1 MSISIF
7 VRTYHRDI
15 KWLNYCLQSI
25 HKNLLGWDE
34 IVIAIPTGQE
44 TLLSDLTQEK
54 VITTKIQKDDY
65 LAQQSDKMQA
75 HKYCKGDYILFVD
88 SDVIFKPNANV
99 LDYFYENKPIIL
111 KANYNSVGEAICWK
125 KPTEKLFKEKIEFEY
140 MRFAPQIFHK
150 STLEM
155 FNDSFPDIENYVMS
169 QPYRQFSEFNAL
181 GFYAEKM
188 QPDDYSI
195 TDVTN
200 GVPEYLPKN
209 KAHQFWSWSGLKE
222 SEEIEIKKII
232 NGLL

>member
-195 TDVTN
+195 VDVTN
-200 GVPEYLPKN
+200 GVPEYLPEN
-209 KAHQFWSWSGLKE
+209 KSKQYWSWSNLT
-222 SEEIEIKKII
+222 EIERKEIENTI
-232 NGLL
+232 

>member
-34 IVIAIPTGQE
+34 IVICIPTGQE
-44 TLLSDLTQEK
+44 TLLSHLTSEK
-54 VITTKIQKDDY
+54 VVTCKIYKDDY
-65 LAQQSDKMQA
+65 LGQQISKIQA
-75 HKYCKGDYILFVD
+75 HHHCKGDYILFVD

-125 KPTEKLFKEKIEFEY
+125 KPTEKLFKENIEFEY

-195 TDVTN
+195 VDVTN
-200 GVPEYLPKN
+200 GVPEYLPEN
-209 KAHQFWSWSGLKE
+209 KSKQYWSWSNLT
-222 SEEIEIKKII
+222 EIERKEIENTI
-232 NGLL
+232 

>member
-1 MSISIF
+1 MVSIF
-7 VRTYHRDI
+7 IRTYHKDL

-25 HKNLLGWDE
+25 HKNLVGWSE
-34 IVIAIPTGQE
+34 IVICIPTGQE
-44 TLLSDLTQEK
+44 TLLSHLTSEK
-54 VITTKIQKDDY
+54 VVTCKIYKDDY
-65 LAQQSDKMQA
+65 LGQQISKIQA
-75 HKYCKGDYILFVD
+75 HQHCKGDYILFVD

-140 MRFAPQIFHK
+140 MRRLPLLYHK

-188 QPDDYSI
+188 QPNDYSI
-195 TDVTN
+195 IDVSN
-200 GVPEYLPKN
+200 GVTEYFPENNAIQK
-209 KAHQFWSWSGLKE
+209 WSWGGI
-222 SEEIEIKKII
+222 SEEIKKELESYLI
-232 NGLL
+232 

>member
-1 MSISIF
+1 MISIF
-7 VRTYHRDI
+7 IRTYHCDI
-15 KWLNYCLQSI
+15 KWLNYCLESI
-25 HKNLLGWDE
+25 HKNLSGWSE
-34 IVIAIPTGQE
+34 IVICIPTGQE
-44 TLLSDLTQEK
+44 TLLSHLTSEK
-54 VITTKIQKDDY
+54 VVTCKIYKDDY
-65 LAQQSDKMQA
+65 LFQQVSKIQA
-75 HKYCKGDYILFVD
+75 HQHCKGNYILFVD

-195 TDVTN
+195 VDVTN
-200 GVPEYLPKN
+200 GVPEYLPEN
-209 KAHQFWSWSGLKE
+209 KSKQWWSWSGLKE
-222 SEEIEIKKII
+222 NEEIEIKKII
-232 NGLL
+232 NGL

>member
-1 MSISIF
+1 M
-7 VRTYHRDI
+7 
-15 KWLNYCLQSI
+15 
-25 HKNLLGWDE
+25 
-34 IVIAIPTGQE
+34 
-44 TLLSDLTQEK
+44 QEK

-88 SDVIFKPNANV
+88 SDVIFKPNANI
-99 LDYFYENKPIIL
+99 LDYFHENKPIIL
-111 KANYNSVGEAICWK
+111 KADYNYVGEAICWK
-125 KPTEKLFKEKIEFEY
+125 KPTEKLFKENIEFEY

-195 TDVTN
+195 VDVTN
-200 GVPEYLPKN
+200 GVPEYLPEN
-209 KAHQFWSWSGLKE
+209 KSKQYWSWSNLT
-222 SEEIEIKKII
+222 EIERKEIENTI
-232 NGLL
+232 

>member
-44 TLLSDLTQEK
+44 TLLSHLTSEK
-54 VITTKIQKDDY
+54 VVTCKIYKDDY
-65 LAQQSDKMQA
+65 LGQQISKIQA
-75 HKYCKGDYILFVD
+75 YQHCKGHYILFVD

-155 FNDSFPDIENYVMS
+155 FNESFPDIENYVMS

-188 QPDDYSI
+188 QPNDYSI
-195 TDVTN
+195 IDISN
-200 GVPEYLPKN
+200 GVTEYFPENNAIQK
-209 KAHQFWSWSGLKE
+209 WSWGGI
-222 SEEIEIKKII
+222 SEEIKKELESYLI
-232 NGLL
+232 

>member
-1 MSISIF
+1 MVSIF
-7 VRTYHRDI
+7 IRTYHKDL
-15 KWLNYCLQSI
+15 KWLNYCLESI
-25 HKNLLGWDE
+25 HKNLSGFSE
-34 IVIAIPTGQE
+34 IVICIPTGQE
-44 TLLSDLTQEK
+44 TLLSHLTSEK
-54 VITTKIQKDDY
+54 VVTCKIYKDDY
-65 LAQQSDKMQA
+65 LGQQISKIQA
-75 HKYCKGDYILFVD
+75 HHHCKGDYILFVD

-155 FNDSFPDIENYVMS
+155 FNDSFPDIENYVIS

-222 SEEIEIKKII
+222 SEEIKKII

>member
-44 TLLSDLTQEK
+44 TLLSDLTQEE

-155 FNDSFPDIENYVMS
+155 FNDSFPDIENYVIS

-195 TDVTN
+195 VDVTN
-200 GVPEYLPKN
+200 GVPEYLPEN
-209 KAHQFWSWSGLKE
+209 KSKQYWSWSNLT
-222 SEEIEIKKII
+222 EIERKEIENTI
-232 NGLL
+232 

>member
-88 SDVIFKPNANV
+88 SDVIFKPNANI

-195 TDVTN
+195 VDVTN
-200 GVPEYLPKN
+200 GVPEYLPEN
-209 KAHQFWSWSGLKE
+209 KSKQYWSWSNLT
-222 SEEIEIKKII
+222 EIERKEIENTI
-232 NGLL
+232 

>member
-7 VRTYHRDI
+7 IRTYHKDL

-99 LDYFYENKPIIL
+99 LDYFYENKPIVL
-111 KANYNSVGEAICWK
+111 KAKYDSVGEAICWK
-125 KPTEKLFKEKIEFEY
+125 APTEKLFKENIEFEY

-195 TDVTN
+195 VDVTN
-200 GVPEYLPKN
+200 GVPEYLPEN
-209 KAHQFWSWSGLKE
+209 KSKQYWSWSNLT
-222 SEEIEIKKII
+222 EIERKEIENTI
-232 NGLL
+232 

>member
-1 MSISIF
+1 MISIF
-7 VRTYHRDI
+7 IRTYHKDL
-15 KWLNYCLQSI
+15 KWLNYCLESI
-25 HKNLLGWDE
+25 HKNLSGFSE
-34 IVIAIPTGQE
+34 IVICIPTGQE
-44 TLLSDLTQEK
+44 TLLSHLTIEK
-54 VITTKIQKDDY
+54 AVTCKIYKDDY
-65 LAQQSDKMQA
+65 LGQQISKIQAQQ
-75 HKYCKGDYILFVD
+75 HCKGDYILFID

-169 QPYRQFSEFNAL
+169 QPYRQFSEFNVL
-181 GFYAEKM
+181 GFYSEKM
-188 QPDDYSI
+188 QNDDYSI
-195 TDVTN
+195 IDVTN
-200 GVPEYLPKN
+200 GVPEYLPEN
-209 KAHQFWSWSGLKE
+209 KSKQWWSWSGLKE
-222 SEEIEIKKII
+222 NEEIEIKKII

>member
-1 MSISIF
+1 MISIF
-7 VRTYHRDI
+7 IRTYHKDL
-15 KWLNYCLQSI
+15 KWLNYCLESI
-25 HKNLLGWDE
+25 HKNLSGFSE
-34 IVIAIPTGQE
+34 IVICIPTGQE
-44 TLLSDLTQEK
+44 TLLSHLTSEK
-54 VITTKIQKDDY
+54 VVTCKIYKDDY
-65 LAQQSDKMQA
+65 LGQQISKIQA
-75 HKYCKGDYILFVD
+75 HQHCKGDYILFVD

-125 KPTEKLFKEKIEFEY
+125 KPTEKLFNEKIEFEY

-155 FNDSFPDIENYVMS
+155 FNESFPDIENYVMS

-195 TDVTN
+195 IDISN
-200 GVPEYLPKN
+200 GVTEYFPENNAIQK
-209 KAHQFWSWSGLKE
+209 WSWGGI
-222 SEEIEIKKII
+222 SEEIKKELESYLI
-232 NGLL
+232 

>member
-1 MSISIF
+1 MISIF
-7 VRTYHRDI
+7 IRTYHKDL
-15 KWLNYCLQSI
+15 KWLNYCLESI
-25 HKNLLGWDE
+25 HKNLSGWSE
-34 IVIAIPTGQE
+34 IVICIPTGQE
-44 TLLSDLTQEK
+44 TLLSHLTSEK
-54 VITTKIQKDDY
+54 VVTCKIYKDDY
-65 LAQQSDKMQA
+65 LGQQISKIQA
-75 HKYCKGDYILFVD
+75 HHHCKGDYILFVD

-155 FNDSFPDIENYVMS
+155 FNDSFPDIENYVIS

-222 SEEIEIKKII
+222 SEEIKKII

>member
-44 TLLSDLTQEK
+44 TLLFDLTQEK

-195 TDVTN
+195 VDVTN
-200 GVPEYLPKN
+200 GVPEYLPEN
-209 KAHQFWSWSGLKE
+209 KSKQYWSWSNLT
-222 SEEIEIKKII
+222 EIERKEIENTI
-232 NGLL
+232 

>member
-7 VRTYHRDI
+7 IRTYHRDI

-88 SDVIFKPNANV
+88 SDVIFKPNANI
-99 LDYFYENKPIIL
+99 LDYFHENKPIIL
-111 KANYNSVGEAICWK
+111 KADYNYVGEAICWK
-125 KPTEKLFKEKIEFEY
+125 KPTEKLFKENIEFEY

-155 FNDSFPDIENYVMS
+155 FNDSFPDIENYVIS

-195 TDVTN
+195 VDVTN
-200 GVPEYLPKN
+200 GVPEYLPEN
-209 KAHQFWSWSGLKE
+209 KSKQYWSWSNLT
-222 SEEIEIKKII
+222 EIERKEIENTI
-232 NGLL
+232 

>member
-155 FNDSFPDIENYVMS
+155 FNDSFPDIENYVIS

-195 TDVTN
+195 VDVTN
-200 GVPEYLPKN
+200 GVPEYLPEN
-209 KAHQFWSWSGLKE
+209 KSKQYWSWSNLT
-222 SEEIEIKKII
+222 EIERKEIENTI
-232 NGLL
+232 

>member
-1 MSISIF
+1 MISIF
-7 VRTYHRDI
+7 IRTYHKDL
-15 KWLNYCLQSI
+15 KWLNYCLESI
-25 HKNLLGWDE
+25 HKNLVGWSE
-34 IVIAIPTGQE
+34 IIICIPTGQE
-44 TLLSDLTQEK
+44 TLLSHLASEK
-54 VITTKIQKDDY
+54 VVTCKIYKDDY
-65 LAQQSDKMQA
+65 LGQQISKIQA
-75 HKYCKGDYILFVD
+75 HHHCKGDYILFVD

-155 FNDSFPDIENYVMS
+155 FNESFPDIENYVIS

-222 SEEIEIKKII
+222 SEEIKKII

>member
-1 MSISIF
+1 MISIF
-7 VRTYHRDI
+7 IRTYHKDI
-15 KWLNYCLQSI
+15 KWLNYCLESI
-25 HKNLLGWDE
+25 HKNLVGWSE
-34 IVIAIPTGQE
+34 IIICIPTGQE
-44 TLLSDLTQEK
+44 TLLRHLTSEK
-54 VITTKIQKDDY
+54 VVTCKIYKDDY
-65 LAQQSDKMQA
+65 LGQQISKIQA
-75 HKYCKGDYILFVD
+75 YQHCKGHYILFVD

-155 FNDSFPDIENYVMS
+155 FNESFPDIENYVMS

-188 QPDDYSI
+188 QPNDYSI
-195 TDVTN
+195 IDISN
-200 GVPEYLPKN
+200 GVTEYFPENNAIQK
-209 KAHQFWSWSGLKE
+209 WSWGGI
-222 SEEIEIKKII
+222 SEEIKKELESYLI
-232 NGLL
+232 

>member
-44 TLLSDLTQEK
+44 TLLFDLTQEK

-155 FNDSFPDIENYVMS
+155 FNDSFPDIENYVIS

-195 TDVTN
+195 VDVTN
-200 GVPEYLPKN
+200 GVPEYLPEN
-209 KAHQFWSWSGLKE
+209 KSKQYWSWSNLT
-222 SEEIEIKKII
+222 EIERKEIENTI
-232 NGLL
+232 

>member
-1 MSISIF
+1 MISIF
-7 VRTYHRDI
+7 IRTYHRDI
-15 KWLNYCLQSI
+15 KWLNYCLESI
-25 HKNLLGWDE
+25 HKNLSGWSE
-34 IVIAIPTGQE
+34 IVICIPTGQE
-44 TLLSDLTQEK
+44 TLLSHLTSEK
-54 VITTKIQKDDY
+54 IVTCKIYKDDY
-65 LAQQSDKMQA
+65 LGQQISKIQA
-75 HKYCKGDYILFVD
+75 HHHCKGDYILFVD

-111 KANYNSVGEAICWK
+111 KANYNSVGEAIYWK

-188 QPDDYSI
+188 QPNDYSI
-195 TDVTN
+195 IDVTN
-200 GVPEYLPKN
+200 GVPEYLPEN
-209 KAHQFWSWSGLKE
+209 KSKQWWSWSTCTENEQIQIKE
-222 SEEIEIKKII
+222 MI
-232 NGLL
+232 G

>member
-25 HKNLLGWDE
+25 HKNLLGWNE
-34 IVIAIPTGQE
+34 IVICIPTGQE
-44 TLLSDLTQEK
+44 SLLSHLTSEK
-54 VITTKIQKDDY
+54 VVTCKIYKDDY
-65 LAQQSDKMQA
+65 LFQQVSKIQA
-75 HKYCKGDYILFVD
+75 NQHCKGEYILFVD

-99 LDYFYENKPIIL
+99 LDYFYENKPIVL
-111 KANYNSVGEAICWK
+111 KAKYDSVGEAICWK
-125 KPTEKLFKEKIEFEY
+125 APTEKLFKENIDFEY
-140 MRFAPQIFHK
+140 MRFAPQLFHK

-155 FNDSFPDIENYVMS
+155 FNDSFHDIENYVMS

-188 QPDDYSI
+188 QNNDYSI
-195 TDVTN
+195 IDVTN

-209 KAHQFWSWSGLKE
+209 NAVQKWSWGGI
-222 SEEIEIKKII
+222 SEEIKKELESYLIC
-232 NGLL
+232 